1 MTTTDKI
8 VFEVPVPIAQEL
20 STATQ
25 EYLADLL
32 MRGLRETRIERALAR
47 YRLGG
52 ISFAASAQAAGV
64 SQAELARQAYIRNIE
79 PAYDAEMLLEEMQ

>member
-1 MTTTDKI
+1 MATTDKI
-8 VFEVPVPIAQEL
+8 IFEVPVPVAQEL

-25 EYLADLL
+25 EYLTDLL
-32 MRGLRETRIERALAR
+32 MRGLREARIERALAR

-79 PAYDAEMLLEEMQ
+79 PPYDAEMLSEEMR